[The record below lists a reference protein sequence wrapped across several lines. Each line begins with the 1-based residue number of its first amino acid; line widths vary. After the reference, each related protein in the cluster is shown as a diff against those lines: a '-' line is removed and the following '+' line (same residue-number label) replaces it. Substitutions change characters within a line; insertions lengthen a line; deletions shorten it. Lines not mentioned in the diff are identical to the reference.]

1 MFSRIHFTPG
11 AKPLRIFPN
20 SKRAVWLTAS
30 AVMAAS
36 AVPAAG
42 EVYLNEAQALA
53 IILGQ
58 KAIVRKEQ
66 KTLDE
71 TLRTKLERSSNL
83 RFPEASYT
91 FFIATQAGQAEKYA
105 IQMNEIGKTEP
116 ITFMVG
122 MSPEGKVTEV
132 VIMIFRENRG
142 WEVKEKRFLNQ
153 FRGKMLRNSI
163 RVDEDIINYTGATLS
178 SKAVARGVKRA
189 LFLLDAFY
197 PGEVRYKLAPASQF
211 ALPLPMSP
219 VLTAADFRASLGL
232 YRQSRYAMGSICEIR
247 LWCRSAGE
255 AHHAFAIGFGEI
267 DRIEQVFSAYR
278 NESELALVN
287 RNAGRVPV
295 QVSDEFF
302 DLTRYAVRSWRQYGG
317 SVDVTVGPL
326 MRAWGYREG
335 EPRMPSRTELLEAQ
349 ELVGGSKLSLDR
361 RMRTVRFLRQ
371 GMQLDFGGLA
381 KGHAAKRVARV
392 LQKQG
397 VSAAL
402 VNLGGSS
409 LCASEVVSPAM
420 VQTCCNETGMTFG
433 EWPIGIIHPGDAT
446 QCLVHL
452 LLKPGWSLSTS
463 GTSER
468 QFEVGGQKLSHILD
482 PRTGWPVSG
491 IRSVT
496 AVARSGR
503 RSEAL
508 SKHLLL
514 LPPRERAAMAHRFK
528 EFDWVHLEEPQSSAL
543 RMDLNSHGTTF
554 YTSSKQQL

>member
-1 MFSRIHFTPG
+1 MVTTH
-11 AKPLRIFPN
+11 
-20 SKRAVWLTAS
+20 SKRAAWLTAS
-30 AVMAAS
+30 AVMAAN

-53 IILGQ
+53 IVLGET
-58 KAIVRKEQ
+58 AVVRKEQ

-71 TLRTKLERSSNL
+71 ALRAKLVRSSNL
-83 RFPEASYT
+83 RFPESSYT
-91 FFIATQAGQAEKYA
+91 FFIATQAGRAEKYA
-105 IQMNEIGKTEP
+105 IQVNEIGKTEP

-153 FRGKMLRNSI
+153 FRGKTLRNSI

-178 SKAVARGVKRA
+178 SRAVARGVKRA
-189 LFLLDAFY
+189 LFLFDAFY
-197 PGEVRYKLAPASQF
+197 SVEARYKLAPASQF

-219 VLTAADFRASLGL
+219 VLTAADSQGSLDL

-255 AHHAFAIGFGEI
+255 AHGAFAIGFGEI
-267 DRIEQVFSAYR
+267 DRIEQVFSAYH

-287 RNAGRVPV
+287 GHAGSGAV

-302 DLTRYAVRSWRQYGG
+302 DLTRYAVRSWREFGG

-326 MRAWGYREG
+326 MKAWGFREG
-335 EPRMPSRTELLEAQ
+335 EPHMPSQKELLEAQ
-349 ELVGGSKLSLDR
+349 DLVGGSKLSLDR
-361 RMRTVRFLRQ
+361 RMRTVRFLRE
-371 GMQLDFGGLA
+371 GVQLDFGGLA
-381 KGHAAKRVARV
+381 KGHAAKRVARL

-409 LCASEVVSPAM
+409 LCASEVVSAAT
-420 VQTCCNETGMTFG
+420 VQNCCNETGMAFG
-433 EWPIGIIHPGDAT
+433 EWLIGVIHPADVR
-446 QCLVHL
+446 QCPVYL
-452 LLKPGWSLSTS
+452 LLKPGWSISTS

-482 PRTGWPVSG
+482 PRSGWPLGG

-496 AVARSGR
+496 AIARSGR
-503 RSEAL
+503 RSEVL

-514 LPPRERAAMAHRFK
+514 LPREGTGMANQLK
-528 EFDWVHLEEPQSSAL
+528 NFDWVYLEVALNGAVGLEVNSIHTALYTASS
-543 RMDLNSHGTTF
+543 R
-554 YTSSKQQL
+554 QL

>member
-1 MFSRIHFTPG
+1 
-11 AKPLRIFPN
+11 
-20 SKRAVWLTAS
+20 
-30 AVMAAS
+30 
-36 AVPAAG
+36 
-42 EVYLNEAQALA
+42 
-53 IILGQ
+53 
-58 KAIVRKEQ
+58 VRKEQ
-66 KTLDE
+66 RVLDE
-71 TLRTKLERSSNL
+71 VRRAKLERSSNL
-83 RFPEASYT
+83 RFPESSYT
-91 FFIATQAGQAEKYA
+91 FFIAGQAGQAEKYA

-153 FRGKMLRNSI
+153 FRGKTLRNSI
-163 RVDEDIINYTGATLS
+163 QVDEDIINYTGATLS

-189 LFLLDAFY
+189 LFLLDTFY
-197 PGEVRYKLAPASQF
+197 SGEARYKLAPASQF

-219 VLTAADFRASLGL
+219 VLASADFQGSLDL
-232 YRQSRYAMGSICEIR
+232 YRQSRYAMGSICQIR

-255 AHHAFAIGFGEI
+255 AHRAFAIGFGEI

-278 NESELALVN
+278 NDSELALVN
-287 RNAGRVPV
+287 GNAESGPV

-302 DLTRYAVRSWRQYGG
+302 ELTQYAARTWRQFGG

-326 MRAWGYREG
+326 MKAWGFHEG
-335 EPRMPSRTELLEAQ
+335 EPHRPSHQELLEAQ
-349 ELVGGSKLSLDR
+349 ELVGCNNLSLDR

-371 GMQLDFGGLA
+371 GMHLDFGGLA

-392 LQKQG
+392 LQKEG
-397 VSAAL
+397 ITAAL

-409 LCASEVVSPAM
+409 LCASEVVSAAT
-420 VQTCCNETGMTFG
+420 VQNRCNETGLAFG

-446 QCLVHL
+446 QCPVHL

-468 QFEVGGQKLSHILD
+468 QFEASGQILSHILD
-482 PRTGWPVSG
+482 PRTGWPISG
-491 IRSVT
+491 IRSAT

-514 LPPRERAAMAHRFK
+514 LSAREQTATANQLK
-528 EFDWVHLEEPQSSAL
+528 NFDWAYLEGAQNGAVALEVNSIHTPLYTASS
-543 RMDLNSHGTTF
+543 R
-554 YTSSKQQL
+554 QL

>member
-1 MFSRIHFTPG
+1 MVTTH
-11 AKPLRIFPN
+11 
-20 SKRAVWLTAS
+20 SKRAAWLTAS

-42 EVYLNEAQALA
+42 EVYLSEAQALA
-53 IILGQ
+53 MVLGER
-58 KAIVRKEQ
+58 AVVRMEQ

-83 RFPEASYT
+83 RFPESSYT
-91 FFIATQAGQAEKYA
+91 FFIAAQAGRAEKYA
-105 IQMNEIGKTEP
+105 IQVNEIGKTET

-197 PGEVRYKLAPASQF
+197 SGEVRYKSAPASHF

-219 VLTAADFRASLGL
+219 VLTSAGSQGNLAL
-232 YRQSRYAMGSICEIR
+232 YRQSRYAMGSICEVR
-247 LWCRSAGE
+247 LWCRSADE
-255 AHHAFAIGFGEI
+255 ARRAFAIGFGEI

-287 RNAGRVPV
+287 GHAGSGPV
-295 QVSDEFF
+295 QVSEEFF
-302 DLTRYAVRSWRQYGG
+302 DLTRYAVRSWRRYGG
-317 SVDVTVGPL
+317 SLDVTVGPL
-326 MRAWGYREG
+326 MRAWGFREG

-349 ELVGGSKLSLDR
+349 ELVGSNKVSLDQR
-361 RMRTVRFLRQ
+361 ARTVWFHRQ
-371 GMQLDFGGLA
+371 GMELDFGGLA

-397 VSAAL
+397 ITAAL

-409 LCASEVVSPAM
+409 LCASEAIPSATAQDRP
-420 VQTCCNETGMTFG
+420 NETGLAFG

-446 QCLVHL
+446 QCHVHL

-468 QFEVGGQKLSHILD
+468 HFEIGGQKLSHILD
-482 PRTGWPVSG
+482 PRTGWPISG
-491 IRSVT
+491 VRSVT

-508 SKHLLL
+508 SKHLLSL
-514 LPPRERAAMAHRFK
+514 SPRERAAMAHRFK
-528 EFDWVHLEEPQSSAL
+528 EFDWAHLEESQAGAL
-543 RMDLNSHGTTF
+543 AIDLNSHRTTRF
-554 YTSSKQQL
+554 ATSTQQL

>member
-1 MFSRIHFTPG
+1 MTS
-11 AKPLRIFPN
+11 

-58 KAIVRKEQ
+58 KAIARKEQ

-83 RFPEASYT
+83 RFPETSYT

-211 ALPLPMSP
+211 TVPLPMSP
-219 VLTAADFRASLGL
+219 VLKAADSQGSLDL
-232 YRQSRYAMGSICEIR
+232 YRQSRYAMGSICELR
-247 LWCRSAGE
+247 LWCRSAEE
-255 AHHAFAIGFGEI
+255 AHRAFATGFAEI
-267 DRIEQVFSAYR
+267 RRIEQVFSAYR
-278 NESELALVN
+278 DDSELASVN
-287 RNAGRVPV
+287 RNAGSGPVRV
-295 QVSDEFF
+295 SEEFF

-326 MRAWGYREG
+326 MRAWGFREG
-335 EPRMPSRTELLEAQ
+335 QPRMPSRTALLEAQ
-349 ELVGGSKLSLDR
+349 ELVGSNKVNLDQR
-361 RMRTVRFLRQ
+361 ARTVWFHRQ
-371 GMQLDFGGLA
+371 GMELDFGGLA

-397 VSAAL
+397 ITAAL

-409 LCASEVVSPAM
+409 LCASEVIPPATA
-420 VQTCCNETGMTFG
+420 QDGCNETGLAFG

-446 QCLVHL
+446 QCPVHL
-452 LLKPGWSLSTS
+452 LLRPGWSLSTS

-468 QFEVGGQKLSHILD
+468 QFEASGQILSHILD
-482 PRTGWPVSG
+482 PRTGWPLGG

-503 RSEAL
+503 RSEVL

-514 LPPRERAAMAHRFK
+514 LPPRGQTAMANQLK
-528 EFDWVHLEEPQSSAL
+528 DFDWAYLEGAQTGAL
-543 RMDLNSHGTTF
+543 ALEVNSRRTAFSRDG
-554 YTSSKQQL
+554 QQY

>member
-1 MFSRIHFTPG
+1 MLTTGSQ
-11 AKPLRIFPN
+11 
-20 SKRAVWLTAS
+20 RAVWLAAS
-30 AVMAAS
+30 AVMTAS

-71 TLRTKLERSSNL
+71 TLRTKLERSGNL

-105 IQMNEIGKTEP
+105 IQMKEIGKTEP
-116 ITFMVG
+116 LTFMVG

-132 VIMIFRENRG
+132 VIMVFRENRG

-197 PGEVRYKLAPASQF
+197 PGEARYKLAPASQF
-211 ALPLPMSP
+211 TLPLPMSP
-219 VLTAADFRASLGL
+219 VLKAADSQGSLAL

-247 LWCRSAGE
+247 LWCGSCDE
-255 AHHAFAIGFGEI
+255 AHRAFATGFAEI
-267 DRIEQVFSAYR
+267 RRIEGVFSAYR
-278 NESELALVN
+278 VDSELASVN
-287 RNAGRVPV
+287 RNAGSRPV
-295 QVSDEFF
+295 QVSEEFF

-326 MRAWGYREG
+326 IRAWGFREG

-349 ELVGGSKLSLDR
+349 ELVGSNKVNLDQR
-361 RMRTVRFLRQ
+361 ARTVWFYRQ
-371 GMQLDFGGLA
+371 GMELDFGGLA

-397 VSAAL
+397 INAAL

-409 LCASEVVSPAM
+409 LCASEAIPSATA
-420 VQTCCNETGMTFG
+420 QDRCNETGLAFG

-446 QCLVHL
+446 QCPVHL

-468 QFEVGGQKLSHILD
+468 QFEAGGQILSHILD
-482 PRTGWPVSG
+482 PRTGWPLSG
-491 IRSVT
+491 VRSVT

-514 LPPRERAAMAHRFK
+514 LPAPERATMAHRFK
-528 EFDWVHLEEPQSSAL
+528 DLDWAHLEGSESGAL
-543 RMDLNSHGTTF
+543 RMDLSTHGTRSTPF
-554 YTSSKQQL
+554 PTNNRD

>member
-1 MFSRIHFTPG
+1 MITTH
-11 AKPLRIFPN
+11 
-20 SKRAVWLTAS
+20 SKRAAWLTAS

-42 EVYLNEAQALA
+42 EVYLNEAQALG
-53 IILGQ
+53 IVLGER
-58 KAIVRKEQ
+58 AVVRKEQ
-66 KTLDE
+66 KILDE
-71 TLRTKLERSSNL
+71 ALRSKLERSSNL
-83 RFPEASYT
+83 RFPESSYT
-91 FFIATQAGQAEKYA
+91 FFIAAQGGQAEKYA

-122 MSPEGKVTEV
+122 MSPDGKVTEV
-132 VIMIFRENRG
+132 VIMVFRENRG
-142 WEVKEKRFLNQ
+142 GEVKEKRFLNQ
-153 FRGKMLRNSI
+153 FRGKTLRNSI

-189 LFLLDAFY
+189 LFLFDAFY
-197 PGEVRYKLAPASQF
+197 PGETRHKLAPASQF
-211 ALPLPMSP
+211 ALPLPMSAI
-219 VLTAADFRASLGL
+219 LASEDSQGSLDL

-247 LWCRSAGE
+247 VWCRSAGK
-255 AHHAFAIGFGEI
+255 AHRAFAIGFSEI

-278 NESELALVN
+278 NDSELALVN
-287 RNAGRVPV
+287 GNAGRGPV
-295 QVSDEFF
+295 QVSNEFF
-302 DLTRYAVRSWRQYGG
+302 DLTRYAVRSWRKYGG

-326 MRAWGYREG
+326 IKAWGFREG
-335 EPRMPSRTELLEAQ
+335 EPHRPSHQELLEAQ
-349 ELVGGSKLSLDR
+349 EMVGCNKLSLDR
-361 RMRTVRFLRQ
+361 RKRTVRFLRQ

-409 LCASEVVSPAM
+409 LCASEVVSPAPM
-420 VQTCCNETGMTFG
+420 QNCCNETGMAFG
-433 EWPIGIIHPGDAT
+433 EWLIGVIHPGEVR
-446 QCLVHL
+446 QCPVYL
-452 LLKPGWSLSTS
+452 LLEPGWSISTS

-482 PRTGWPVSG
+482 PRTGPPLSG

-503 RSEAL
+503 RSEVL
-508 SKHLLL
+508 SKYLLL
-514 LPPRERAAMAHRFK
+514 LPPRERTAMANQIRD
-528 EFDWVHLEEPQSSAL
+528 FDWAYLEGSQTGAL
-543 RMDLNSHGTTF
+543 AMELNSHRTTLF
-554 YTSSKQQL
+554 TTSN

>member
-1 MFSRIHFTPG
+1 MVTTH
-11 AKPLRIFPN
+11 
-20 SKRAVWLTAS
+20 SKRAAWLTAS

-53 IILGQ
+53 IVLGER
-58 KAIVRKEQ
+58 AVVRKEQ
-66 KTLDE
+66 KTLDDS
-71 TLRTKLERSSNL
+71 LRTKLERSSNF
-83 RFPEASYT
+83 RFPESSYT
-91 FFIATQAGQAEKYA
+91 FFIAGQAGKAEKYA

-122 MSPEGKVTEV
+122 MSPEGKVMEV
-132 VIMIFRENRG
+132 VIMAFRENRG

-153 FRGKMLRNSI
+153 FRGKTLRNSI

-178 SKAVARGVKRA
+178 SKAVTRGVKRA
-189 LFLLDAFY
+189 LLLFDAFY
-197 PGEVRYKLAPASQF
+197 PGEARYKLARASQF
-211 ALPLPMSP
+211 ALPLAMSP
-219 VLTAADFRASLGL
+219 VLTAADFRGRMGL

-247 LWCRSAGE
+247 VWCRSAVE
-255 AHHAFAIGFGEI
+255 AHRAFAIGFGEI

-287 RNAGRVPV
+287 GNAGSGPV

-302 DLTRYAVRSWRQYGG
+302 DLTQYAVRSWRQFGG

-326 MRAWGYREG
+326 MKAWGFRNG
-335 EPRMPSRTELLEAQ
+335 EPHLPSQKELLEAQ
-349 ELVGGSKLSLDR
+349 ELVGCNKLGLDR
-361 RMRTVRFLRQ
+361 RMRTVRFLRE
-371 GMQLDFGGLA
+371 GMELDFGGLA
-381 KGHAAKRVARV
+381 KGHAANRVARL

-409 LCASEVVSPAM
+409 LCASEVVSATT
-420 VQTCCNETGMTFG
+420 VQNRCNETGMALG
-433 EWPIGIIHPGDAT
+433 EWLIGVIHPGDARRSPVS
-446 QCLVHL
+446 LR
-452 LLKPGWSLSTS
+452 LKPGWSISTS

-468 QFEVGGQKLSHILD
+468 QFEVGGRTLSHILD
-482 PRTGWPVSG
+482 PRTGWPLSG
-491 IRSVT
+491 LRSVT

-503 RSEAL
+503 RSEVL

-514 LPPRERAAMAHRFK
+514 LPPREGTAMENRFK
-528 EFDWVHLEEPQSSAL
+528 DFDWVHLEGSQTGALALEVNSRRTALYTASS
-543 RMDLNSHGTTF
+543 
-554 YTSSKQQL
+554 QQL